1 VHLLSGAVALG
12 CVLGSVAA
20 SRLYFRIFGIVYGL
34 FAVLGFVQG
43 ETLLLGL
50 ISNNTADVWLHVA
63 IAVASLALGFGVR
76 GALAAGVSGQARSS
90 QRSQHGAA
98 GLGTHYLYFNGFHT
112 ALFPLLRQ
120 FPSSYRRDQMPI
132 AVVGIGSPLGI
143 SFATWARNHCMAAP
157 TCGPWNNHATLC
169 VVSSSMRAARC
180 ERLRPQGL
188 DRAEPESLPFCTSF
202 YTYSSGYRAWIHRQ
216 PEFRKSTRFPWRK
229 PMRREQKAAL
239 DEIAN
244 RDPNEPLTLIRK

>member
-12 CVLGSVAA
+12 CGLGSVAA

-180 ERLRPQGL
+180 KGFDPKALIERNQNRYLFVLHFTPIARGIAPGFTVS
-188 DRAEPESLPFCTSF
+188 RSF
-202 YTYSSGYRAWIHRQ
+202 G
-216 PEFRKSTRFPWRK
+216 
-229 PMRREQKAAL
+229 KAH
-239 DEIAN
+239 DS
-244 RDPNEPLTLIRK
+244 RGGSQ